1 MKTSASRDLLLLI
14 LAVATIAATAQ
25 TAPQS
30 QAVPEQPD
38 SGQQSASQQPSPQP
52 AQRAPQQPTAAQ
64 PQGST
69 QQNVS
74 SEGQALHILVG
85 KSVVV
90 NVQAPITRVL
100 SSNPSVIETLAT
112 SPTEIV
118 VEGRAA
124 GSSSLILWDQSGRSQ
139 MLDVIVD
146 VDVAGLRSAIERSYP
161 DQHIDVQAD
170 GGRLILTGK
179 VSDAKMVED
188 LTKMASVYSN
198 QVVNSLTLAVSH
210 DRQVLL
216 EVKFAEVDRTRFSQV
231 GVNLFSTGGGNTLG
245 TTTTGQFG
253 GFGSQHLTDSIG
265 VKANPLPDVFAPST
279 GSDHVPFVSDQTI
292 SSVLNIFL
300 FRPDI
305 HFGAVIQ
312 ALQQKS
318 VLQILAEPNLM
329 AINGQKATFLAGGE
343 FPFPFVQPGNGFT
356 AVTIQFKP
364 FGVKLEFTG
373 NVASDGTIRLHVSP
387 EVSTLDFSNALA
399 ISGFTVPAISTR
411 RAETELELK
420 DGQSFGIA
428 GLLDN
433 RATAQLSKV
442 PGIGDIPILGQL
454 FRSRNINKSNSE
466 LLVLVTPHIVDPLHT
481 TTPAPATPKPAVPFL
496 DRPQFDQG
504 MPGHDKTGSS
514 LSSTP
519 SAK

>member
-1 MKTSASRDLLLLI
+1 MNSSTTRMLASFF
-14 LAVATIAATAQ
+14 LAMAAVMAGAQ
-25 TAPQS
+25 TPAQPQI
-30 QAVPEQPD
+30 APEQPV
-38 SGQQSASQQPSPQP
+38 
-52 AQRAPQQPTAAQ
+52 APQQAAPEQ
-64 PQGST
+64 PQIAPQQNAVPQPST
-69 QQNVS
+69 GQPQTSAQQNVS

-146 VDVAGLRSAIERSYP
+146 ADVSGLRSAIERTYP

-179 VSDAKMVED
+179 VTDAKTIED
-188 LTKMASVYSN
+188 LTKMSAVYSN
-198 QVVNSLTLAVSH
+198 QIVNSLTLAISH

-216 EVKFAEVDRTRFSQV
+216 EVKFAEVDRTKFSQF
-231 GVNLFSTGGGNTLG
+231 GINLLSTGAGNTLG

-253 GFGSQHLTDSIG
+253 GFGPQSITDAFK
-265 VKANPLPDVFAPST
+265 VPNKTVDT
-279 GSDHVPFVSDQTI
+279 GIPTTGPDHVPFSSAQTI
-292 SSVLNIFL
+292 QSVLNIFL

-305 HFGAVIQ
+305 HFGAIIQ
-312 ALQQKS
+312 DLQQRS
-318 VLQILAEPNLM
+318 ILQILAEPNLM
-329 AINGQKATFLAGGE
+329 ALNGQKATFLAGGE
-343 FPFPFVQPGNGFT
+343 FPFPIVQPGNGFT
-356 AVTIQFKP
+356 AVTISFKP
-364 FGVKLEFTG
+364 FGVKLDFTG
-373 NVASDGTIRLHVSP
+373 TISSDGTIRLHVAP
-387 EVSTLDFSNALA
+387 EVSTLDFANALA
-399 ISGFTVPAISTR
+399 ISGFAIPAISTR
-411 RAETELELK
+411 RAETELELR

-433 RATAQLSKV
+433 RAQAQLSKV

-466 LLVLVTPHIVDPLHT
+466 LLVLVTPHIVDPVHT
-481 TTPAPATPKPAVPFL
+481 PSTPPAIPKSAVPFM
-496 DRPQFDQG
+496 DKPKFDEG
-504 MPGHDKTGSS
+504 IPGHDKTGPAPSP
-514 LSSTP
+514 TP

>member
-1 MKTSASRDLLLLI
+1 MNSSTTRI
-14 LAVATIAATAQ
+14 LASVFLAIATGLATAQ
-25 TAPQS
+25 T
-30 QAVPEQPD
+30 
-38 SGQQSASQQPSPQP
+38 P
-52 AQRAPQQPTAAQ
+52 AQPQAAPQQPASQQQATPQPQAAPQQNAPPQQPSTAQ
-64 PQGST
+64 PQTSA
-69 QQNVS
+69 QQNIS

-100 SSNPSVIETLAT
+100 SSNPAVIETLAT

-146 VDVAGLRSAIERSYP
+146 VDVSGLRSAIERTYP

-179 VSDAKMVED
+179 VSDPKMIEDLAKM
-188 LTKMASVYSN
+188 SGVYSN
-198 QVVNSLTLAVSH
+198 QIVNSLTLGISH

-216 EVKFAEVDRTRFSQV
+216 EVKFAEVDRTKFAQF
-231 GVNLFSTGGGNTLG
+231 GVNLLSTGAGNTLG

-253 GFGSQHLTDSIG
+253 GFGPQHITDIAGPGTHSG
-265 VKANPLPDVFAPST
+265 TFT
-279 GSDHVPFVSDQTI
+279 TDQTLNN
-292 SSVLNIFL
+292 VLNIFL
-300 FRPDI
+300 FRFDI

-312 ALQQKS
+312 DLEQKS

-329 AINGQKATFLAGGE
+329 ALNGQKATFLAGGE
-343 FPFPFVQPGNGFT
+343 FPFPLVQPGNGFT

-364 FGVKLEFTG
+364 FGVKLDFTG
-373 NVASDGTIRLHVSP
+373 NISNDGTIRLHVAP
-387 EVSTLDFSNALA
+387 EVSTLDFTNALA
-399 ISGFTVPAISTR
+399 IQGFTIPAISTR
-411 RAETELELK
+411 RAETDIELK

-433 RATAQLSKV
+433 RAQAQLNKI
-442 PGIGDIPILGQL
+442 PGIGDIPVLGQL
-454 FRSRNINKSNSE
+454 FRSRNINKSKTE
-466 LLVLVTPHIVDPLHT
+466 LLVLVTPHIIDPVHT
-481 TTPAPATPKPAVPFL
+481 TTPPPANPNLSVPFL
-496 DRPQFDQG
+496 DKPKFDEP
-504 MPGHDKTGSS
+504 MPGHDKTESAPS
-514 LSSTP
+514 PAP

>member
-1 MKTSASRDLLLLI
+1 MKSSTTRNLVLLI
-14 LAVATIAATAQ
+14 LAVATMAATAQ
-25 TAPQS
+25 TAPQP
-30 QAVPEQPD
+30 QAAPQQPAP
-38 SGQQSASQQPSPQP
+38 QPQNAPLQPSPQP
-52 AQRAPQQPTAAQ
+52 AQPAPQQPSAAQ
-64 PQGST
+64 PQSSP

-139 MLDVIVD
+139 MLDVVVD

-179 VSDAKMVED
+179 VTDPKMIED
-188 LTKMASVYSN
+188 LTKMATVYSN
-198 QVVNSLTLAVSH
+198 QIVNSLSLAVSH

-231 GVNLFSTGGGNTLG
+231 GVNLFSTGAGNTLG

-253 GFGSQHLTDSIG
+253 GFGTQHITDVAGPGTHSG
-265 VKANPLPDVFAPST
+265 
-279 GSDHVPFVSDQTI
+279 PFTSEQTI
-292 SSVLNIFL
+292 NNVLNIFL

-305 HFGAVIQ
+305 HFGAVIE

-343 FPFPFVQPGNGFT
+343 FPFPIVQPGNGFT

-364 FGVKLEFTG
+364 FGVRLEFTG
-373 NVASDGTIRLHVSP
+373 NIASDGTIRLHVAP
-387 EVSTLDFSNALA
+387 EVSTLDFTNALA
-399 ISGFTVPAISTR
+399 IQGFTVPAISTR
-411 RAETELELK
+411 RAETDIELK

-433 RATAQLSKV
+433 RAQAQLNKI
-442 PGIGDIPILGQL
+442 PGIGDIPVLGQL
-454 FRSRNINKSNSE
+454 FRSRNINKSNTE
-466 LLVLVTPHIVDPLHT
+466 LLVLVTPHIIDPVHT
-481 TTPAPATPKPAVPFL
+481 STPPPPNPKLSVPFL
-496 DRPQFDQG
+496 DRPTFDEHI
-504 MPGHDKTGSS
+504 PGHDKTETAPSP
-514 LSSTP
+514 TP